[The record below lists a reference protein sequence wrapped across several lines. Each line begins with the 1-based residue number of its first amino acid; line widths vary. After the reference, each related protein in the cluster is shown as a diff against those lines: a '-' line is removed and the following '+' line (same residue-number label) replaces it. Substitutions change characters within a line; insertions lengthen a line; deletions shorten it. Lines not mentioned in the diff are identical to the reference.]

1 MGCSEL
7 EEFLHQAGLPAPSP
21 PAVILGLRCGGDSNA
36 ARRLW
41 SSHLAEWEVGKV
53 NPEPLGQIWGLQD
66 EHKLIL
72 GTDIYFSVIK
82 GENTQ
87 HVTIYVLKDF
97 MK

>member
-1 MGCSEL
+1 MNWFSQGHTGTNSEVHMSQIASCL
-7 EEFLHQAGLPAPSP
+7 EEGGLLRTRGVLAPGWSPSP

-66 EHKLIL
+66 GH
-72 GTDIYFSVIK
+72 
-82 GENTQ
+82 
-87 HVTIYVLKDF
+87 
-97 MK
+97 